1 MNNQQIIRHD
11 LYCQTVE
18 EISGCGEYLVVG
30 IDVAKDKH
38 HAFMGTATGK
48 SLYRKLIFE
57 NDIDG
62 FTRLL
67 KTAEAIKA
75 QNGLSKIVYGME
87 PTGNYFKPLAR
98 HMIGCECNVVLVTG
112 QTVKNNRKILNG
124 RWDKNDTKDAANVAD
139 LVSRGK
145 CVYYDLPSQQI
156 VDLRGLLSLRR
167 RLKKE
172 EHSLKMRIRNT
183 LLALYFPELDKYY
196 SACETES
203 LAIIRWC
210 LNPDTIALMEFDQFF
225 KMVTRTRRGIAQKL
239 RLHKIYQD
247 AVNSVGCPMGQSA
260 EFEAELLVEK
270 LDHVREH
277 IGKTADL
284 MEDICL
290 DYPEYCYLLTIPGF
304 GPYISSRVLASI
316 GDPLRFKNRKQVL
329 KMAGFDLCANRSGK
343 SSDKA
348 IPVISKN
355 GNAELRY
362 AVYQAANVASSKVD
376 SFRIYF
382 SKMLKGRERERGIKT
397 KMKVKLAAKMLV
409 IAWTL
414 MKRRE
419 PFDAAHLDI
428 D

>member
-1 MNNQQIIRHD
+1 MNNQQIIRHE

-18 EISGCGEYLVVG
+18 EISGSGEYLVVG

-48 SLYRKLIFE
+48 SLYRKLVFE
-57 NDIDG
+57 NDLDG
-62 FTRLL
+62 FARLL

-75 QNGLSKIVYGME
+75 QNGLCKIVYGME
-87 PTGNYFKPLAR
+87 PTGNYYKPLAR
-98 HMIGCECNVVLVTG
+98 HMIRCECNVVLVTG
-112 QTVKNNRKILNG
+112 QTVKSNRKILNG
-124 RWDKNDTKDAANVAD
+124 RWDKNDTKDAANIAD

-210 LNPDTIALMEFDQFF
+210 LNPKKIALMQFDQFF

-239 RLHKIYQD
+239 RLLKIHQD

-270 LDHVREH
+270 LDHVRQH
-277 IGKTADL
+277 IAKTEDL
-284 MEDICL
+284 MEEICL
-290 DYPEYCYLLTIPGF
+290 DYPEYANLLTIPGF

-329 KMAGFDLCANRSGK
+329 KMAGYDLCANRSGK

-376 SFRIYF
+376 SFRRYF

-397 KMKVKLAAKMLV
+397 KMRVKLAAKMLV

-419 PFDAAHLDI
+419 PFDPVHLGI